1 MLRRTAGPTTSTLAA
16 CATPLFVNSHLPSAA
31 GCSLGVSGT
40 QQQQQQQRS
49 IHIFSVPKANFFEE
63 RPPAPS
69 TAFSR
74 RRSRIHAAEAEA
86 TAASADHRSMPE
98 EDLTQHQHPDF
109 HPTADTRHVYE
120 DNGGDA
126 SGEEALTANR
136 GDGHH
141 HRAQHPHP
149 TQQQTADHHDSVFL
163 SREALEAEVA
173 RREAARKARVATMF
187 IPDLARAERKK
198 EELGGFHGGVHRPEP
213 ANFER
218 IMNRAD

>member
-1 MLRRTAGPTTSTLAA
+1 MLRRTAGPTTSALAA
-16 CATPLFVNSHLPSAA
+16 CATPLFVTSHLPSAA
-31 GCSLGVSGT
+31 VGSLGVRGT
-40 QQQQQQQRS
+40 LQQQQRS

-86 TAASADHRSMPE
+86 EAASADHRSMAE
-98 EDLTQHQHPDF
+98 EDLTQHQHPHS
-109 HPTADTRHVYE
+109 HPAADTRHVYE
-120 DNGGDA
+120 DNGGA
-126 SGEEALTANR
+126 AEEALTANR

-149 TQQQTADHHDSVFL
+149 TQQQTAGHHDSVFL

-173 RREAARKARVATMF
+173 RREAARKARAAAMF